1 MADDDFVIVRIP
13 GAPTLYRVPRSMAK
27 QRCRRCNLELHGAC
41 ECYCVSG
48 LCGVLRMPGSNY
60 CEGHVCKKCT
70 EPRDACPEH
79 GCRARG
85 GCRAETVDGKLYCS
99 HHLCPVKDCCLEAE
113 DCVGHRCEKK
123 SDGFFYKG
131 KRGPGLECTMPK
143 EPGSLFCI
151 GHKCLHCVLGVSQ
164 WNDRVC
170 DDHRCKYRTSR
181 HGGKTRNC
189 RYIGGELPDG
199 QHCASHVLA
208 KELHPCECNSCRRDP
223 TVKDANKT

>member
-13 GAPTLYRVPRSMAK
+13 GAPTLYRVPRRMLE
-27 QRCRRCNLELHGAC
+27 QR
-41 ECYCVSG
+41 
-48 LCGVLRMPGSNY
+48 
-60 CEGHVCKKCT
+60 
-70 EPRDACPEH
+70 
-79 GCRARG
+79 CRARG

-99 HHLCPVKDCCLEAE
+99 LHLCQGKDCCSEAN
-113 DCVGHRCEKK
+113 DCIDNRVCDDHRCEQK

-131 KRGPGLECTMPK
+131 KRMPGIECKKPK
-143 EPGSLFCI
+143 EPGSLFCA

-170 DDHRCKYRTSR
+170 DDHRCKYRTSQR
-181 HGGKTRNC
+181 GWKARNC
-189 RYIGGELPDG
+189 RRYIGGELPDG
-199 QHCASHVLA
+199 QHCASHILE